1 MGPPSLTSQENGT
14 ASQTTLVVGGNS
26 KLNADGTASAM
37 QALAKAKRPFPP
49 DQLDEFKQIVE
60 GSDLTKTGLIEVL
73 KKRYSFSSSSNCE

>member
-1 MGPPSLTSQENGT
+1 M
-14 ASQTTLVVGGNS
+14 VGGNS